1 MAINNAPSY
10 FLDDSVVTTRAAEV
24 TGASFANGMNAGGAN
39 APGIGIGPG
48 ANAAGTVDQLTLLD
62 QAGAARTPQKS
73 QAIGGVA
80 LGAGSAAAAADPIRF
95 GTNATNGGGVMTS
108 TGNST
113 LTTLAA
119 GWVPVVPI

>member
-10 FLDDSVVTTRAAEV
+10 FLDDSVVTTRGAEV

-48 ANAAGTVDQLTLLD
+48 ANAAGTVDQFTLLD
-62 QAGAARTPQKS
+62 QGGDGRTPQNS

-80 LGAGSAAAAADPIRF
+80 LGAGAADAGVDPVRF
-95 GTNATNGGGVMTS
+95 GTNAADGGGVMTD
-108 TGNST
+108 TGGAT